1 MGEDK
6 PVHLKNQV
14 SCDMTK
20 TLPYSLGTAFQVFT
34 LASQHLSGQSRF
46 IHHTL
51 CFGASLRVSS
61 ALVYFILSYLRV
73 PL

>member
-1 MGEDK
+1 MA
-6 PVHLKNQV
+6 
-14 SCDMTK
+14 K

-46 IHHTL
+46 IYHTL
-51 CFGASLRVSS
+51 CFGAFLQVFS
-61 ALVYFILSYLRV
+61 ALVYFILLYLRV